1 MAPMNQAD
9 SRREIPVPE
18 ALANLSRVREDS
30 GISLEDVAER
40 TKISV
45 RFLEAIESAEY
56 EKLPGGI
63 FGVSYLRQYA
73 EAVGLSEGPLLTA
86 YRRRM
91 GSLAETPEKEP
102 SPWRRWLRFAF
113 HARTA
118 PVDAEIFPKAS
129 PGTGR

>member
-1 MAPMNQAD
+1 MAQMNQAD
-9 SRREIPVPE
+9 LRREIPVPE
-18 ALANLSRVREDS
+18 ALADLSRIREDA
-30 GISLEDVAER
+30 GISLEDVAEK

-86 YRRRM
+86 YRGRM
-91 GSLAETPEKEP
+91 GLVAEAADKEP
-102 SPWRRWLRFAF
+102 RSWRRWLRFAF
-113 HARTA
+113 PGRAAR
-118 PVDAEIFPKAS
+118 VEAEIFPKVSSGA
-129 PGTGR
+129 GR

>member
-1 MAPMNQAD
+1 MNQAV

-30 GISLEDVAER
+30 GISLEDVAEK

-73 EAVGLSEGPLLTA
+73 AAVGLSEDPLLGA

-91 GSLAETPEKEP
+91 ESFSEKPEERP
-102 SPWRRWLRFAF
+102 SPWRRWLRLAF
-113 HARTA
+113 H
-118 PVDAEIFPKAS
+118 
-129 PGTGR
+129 